1 MEKFRNVLTVFLLI
15 AVVLLGAAVFRL
27 YQRDESPS
35 VSASDPSAPSVTDA
49 GTDTEESKAPVQEME
64 ATTAE
69 LRCTVELGALKV
81 IRGET
86 FGISEG
92 STSDCETSLEDG
104 VYTVSVSAA
113 HGAPVV
119 VTVPEDVYFTAS
131 DLTVSSGNLTVEDLH
146 VEDLSATCEQGSLQ
160 FSGRVDG
167 DVEVEHLQG
176 ETALQLEGSAS
187 DFNHEISYEMGHVQ
201 VGAQSYSGAKGSQS
215 VDNGAEKTLRVH
227 CTMGDVGVV
236 FADAS

>member
-27 YQRDESPS
+27 YQRDDSPS

-49 GTDTEESKAPVQEME
+49 GTDTDESKAPAQEE
-64 ATTAE
+64 ATTVE

-81 IRGET
+81 IRGEA

-131 DLTVSSGNLTVEDLH
+131 DLTVSGGNLTVEDLD

-176 ETALQLEGSAS
+176 ETSLHLEGSAS

-201 VGAQSYSGAKGSQS
+201 VGTQSYSGAKGSQS
-215 VDNGAEKTLRVH
+215 VDNGAKKTLRVH
-227 CTMGDVGVV
+227 CSMGDVGVV

>member
-1 MEKFRNVLTVFLLI
+1 MEKFRNVLTVILLI

-35 VSASDPSAPSVTDA
+35 VSASAPSAPSVSDA
-49 GTDTEESKAPVQEME
+49 GTDTGESKAPVQE
-64 ATTAE
+64 AAATAE

-81 IRGET
+81 IRGEA

-92 STSDCETSLEDG
+92 STSDCETSLENG

-119 VTVPEDVYFTAS
+119 VTVPEDVYFTSS
-131 DLTVSSGNLTVEDLH
+131 DLTVSGGNLTVEDLD
-146 VEDLSATCEQGSLQ
+146 VEDLSATCAQGSLQ

-176 ETALQLEGSAS
+176 ETALQLAGSPS

>member
-27 YQRDESPS
+27 YQRDGSPS
-35 VSASDPSAPSVTDA
+35 VSASDPSVPSVSDA
-49 GTDTEESKAPVQEME
+49 GTDTDESKAPAQEE

-104 VYTVSVSAA
+104 VYTVSVNAA

-119 VTVPEDVYFTAS
+119 VTVPEDVYFSAS
-131 DLTVSSGNLTVEDLH
+131 ALTVSGGSLTVEDLD

-176 ETALQLEGSAS
+176 ETALHLEGSAS

>member
-1 MEKFRNVLTVFLLI
+1 MEKFRNILTVVLLI

-27 YQRDESPS
+27 YQRDDSPS
-35 VSASDPSAPSVTDA
+35 VSASDPSAPSVTNA
-49 GTDTEESKAPVQEME
+49 GTDGESKAPVQEK

-81 IRGET
+81 IRGEA

-119 VTVPEDVYFTAS
+119 VTVPEDVYFATS
-131 DLTVSSGNLTVEDLH
+131 DLTVSGGNLTVEDLD

-176 ETALQLEGSAS
+176 ETALKLEGSAS

-201 VGAQSYSGAKGSQS
+201 VGTQSYSGAKGSQS

-227 CTMGDVGVV
+227 CSMGDVGVV

>member
-27 YQRDESPS
+27 YQADDSPS

-49 GTDTEESKAPVQEME
+49 GTDTDESKAPAQEE

-81 IRGET
+81 IRGEA

-119 VTVPEDVYFTAS
+119 VTVPEDMYFTTS
-131 DLTVSSGNLTVEDLH
+131 DLTVSGGNLTVEELD

>member
-27 YQRDESPS
+27 YQRDDSPS

-49 GTDTEESKAPVQEME
+49 GTDTDESKAPAQEE

-81 IRGET
+81 IRGEA

-119 VTVPEDVYFTAS
+119 VTVPEDVYFTTS
-131 DLTVSSGNLTVEDLH
+131 DLTVSGGNLTVEDLD

-215 VDNGAEKTLRVH
+215 VDNGAKKTLRVH
-227 CTMGDVGVV
+227 CSMGDVGIV
-236 FADAS
+236 FTNAS

>member
-1 MEKFRNVLTVFLLI
+1 MEKFRNVLTVFLLL
-15 AVVLLGAAVFRL
+15 AVALLGAAVFRL
-27 YQRDESPS
+27 YQRDEAPS
-35 VSASDPSAPSVTDA
+35 VSAPAPSVS
-49 GTDTEESKAPVQEME
+49 DTGME
-64 ATTAE
+64 AEEETTTAE
-69 LRCTVELGALKV
+69 LRCTVALGALKV
-81 IRGET
+81 IRGEE

-92 STSDCETSLEDG
+92 SPSNCDASLENG
-104 VYTVSVSAA
+104 VYTISVNAA

-119 VTVPEDVYFTAS
+119 VTVPEDVYFTSS
-131 DLTVSSGNLTVEDLH
+131 DLTVSGGNLTVEDLD

-176 ETALQLEGSAS
+176 ETALRLEGSAS

-201 VGAQSYSGAKGSQS
+201 VGTQSYSGARGSQS
-215 VDNGAEKTLRVH
+215 VDNGAEKTLRIH
-227 CTMGDVGVV
+227 CTMGDVGIV